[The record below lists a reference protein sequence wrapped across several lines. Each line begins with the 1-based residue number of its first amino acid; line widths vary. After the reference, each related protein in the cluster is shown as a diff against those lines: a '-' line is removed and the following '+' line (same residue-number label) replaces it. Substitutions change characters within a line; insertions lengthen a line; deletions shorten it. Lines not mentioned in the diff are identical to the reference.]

1 MTDVVTVWEA
11 GPSTRR
17 AAGAERVRAAHR
29 AKRPGGGW
37 FSTLLVVT
45 LGSFL
50 AALDTSSV
58 NVALPSIE
66 RALSAG
72 ADDGRWVSTGYSLAM
87 GVAIPLSKWLSDRI
101 GITRLYILCLVVFTG
116 GSALCGLSWDIGSM
130 IAFRLLQG
138 VPGGLLGVLGMT
150 LLFATAPREK
160 IGMAMGLYGL
170 GIVVA
175 PGVGPAMGGWFV
187 ENSTWQM
194 IFFAKIPIGIAVVLA
209 AWKILPRTGSTSRP
223 PFDLWGFVTIAVALT
238 TLLMATAE
246 GNDWGWT
253 SYPTVILLI
262 VSLLAFALFV
272 VVENEVDTPL
282 LDLKVF
288 LSRTYSIGLLI
299 VVLVT
304 TAMFGSLFYIPQLL
318 LGVMGLNALE
328 AGLVMMPSALAMAAM
343 APVAGRV
350 YDRFGARLP
359 VFCGLALTT
368 FACVLMAQV
377 TTNVSE
383 SDVIWWSV
391 LFNVGV
397 GLSMMP
403 AMSVGM
409 NALPP
414 DRIASGSAL
423 NQVAIR
429 SVSALAVAGLGA
441 VLTILQAQLMVG
453 ESVLMHTGPAMP
465 PTLARASEEG
475 GVTLRALYAALQL
488 DVAATAFADIFLVLG
503 GCAAIGA
510 LLGLLLP
517 GRKRAGSV

>member
-1 MTDVVTVWEA
+1 MTDVATAREA
-11 GPSTRR
+11 SPSAGR
-17 AAGAERVRAAHR
+17 AGAGHEAN
-29 AKRPGGGW
+29 RPGGW
-37 FSTLLVVT
+37 FVPLLVVT

-66 RALSAG
+66 RALNAS
-72 ADDGRWVSTGYSLAM
+72 ADDGRWISTGYSLAM

-101 GITRLYILCLVVFTG
+101 GIARLYILCLVVFTA
-116 GSALCGLSWDIGSM
+116 GSALCGLAWNIGGM

-150 LLFATAPREK
+150 LLFAMVPKEK

-170 GIVVA
+170 GIIVA

-194 IFFAKIPIGIAVVLA
+194 IFFVKIPIGIVAVLA
-209 AWKILPRTGSTSRP
+209 AWKILPRSESTSRP
-223 PFDLWGFVTIAVALT
+223 RFDLWGFVTIALALSA
-238 TLLMATAE
+238 LLVATAQ

-262 VSLLAFALFV
+262 ISVLAFALFV
-272 VVENEVDTPL
+272 VIENEVDAPL

-288 LSRTYSIGLLI
+288 KSRPYTIGLLI

-304 TAMFGSLFYIPQLL
+304 MAMFGSLFYIPQLL
-318 LGVMGLNALE
+318 LGVMGLNALD

-343 APVAGRV
+343 APIAGRLS
-350 YDRFGARLP
+350 DRFGARLP
-359 VFCGLALTT
+359 VFCGLSLTT

-377 TTNVSE
+377 TPDVSE
-383 SDVIWWSV
+383 LDIIRWSV
-391 LFNVGV
+391 LFNIGI
-397 GLSMMP
+397 GISMMP

-414 DRIASGSAL
+414 SRIASGSAL

-441 VLTILQAQLMVG
+441 VLTILQAELLVG
-453 ESVLMHTGPAMP
+453 ESVLVPVG
-465 PTLARASEEG
+465 PTLPPMVARASAEG
-475 GVTLRALYAALQL
+475 GVELQALYSVLKL

-517 GRKRAGSV
+517 GRKRPA

>member
-1 MTDVVTVWEA
+1 MATVQKA
-11 GPSTRR
+11 APRTRR
-17 AAGAERVRAAHR
+17 AASAGRAGAGHQAN
-29 AKRPGGGW
+29 RPGGGW
-37 FSTLLVVT
+37 VASLLVVT

-101 GITRLYILCLVVFTG
+101 GISRLYILCLVVFTT
-116 GSALCGLSWDIGSM
+116 GSALCGLSWNLGSM
-130 IAFRLLQG
+130 IAFRLVQG

-170 GIVVA
+170 GIIVA

-194 IFFAKIPIGIAVVLA
+194 IFFVKIPIGIAAVLA
-209 AWKILPRTGSTSRP
+209 AWRILPRSGATSRP
-223 PFDLWGFVTIAVALT
+223 SFDLWGFVTIAVALT
-238 TLLMATAE
+238 TLLVATAE

-253 SYPTVILLI
+253 SYPTVILLMG
-262 VSLLAFALFV
+262 SALAFALFA
-272 VVENEVDTPL
+272 VVENEVDAPL

-288 LSRTYSIGLLI
+288 RSGTYSIGLLI
-299 VVLVT
+299 VGLVT
-304 TAMFGSLFYIPQLL
+304 MAMFGSLFYIPQLL
-318 LGVMGLNALE
+318 LGVMGLNAFD

-343 APVAGRV
+343 APVAGRLS
-350 YDRFGARLP
+350 DRFGARLP
-359 VFCGLALTT
+359 VFCGLTLTT

-377 TTNVSE
+377 TTDVSKL
-383 SDVIWWSV
+383 DVIWWSV

-397 GLSMMP
+397 GVSMMP

-414 DRIASGSAL
+414 NLIASGSAL

-441 VLTILQAQLMVG
+441 VLTILQAELMVG
-453 ESVLMHTGPAMP
+453 ESDLMPAG
-465 PTLARASEEG
+465 PTLSPMVARASEEG
-475 GVTLRALYAALQL
+475 GATMHALYAALRL

-503 GCAAIGA
+503 GCAALGA

-517 GRKRAGSV
+517 GRKRPGSV

>member
-1 MTDVVTVWEA
+1 MATVREA
-11 GPSTRR
+11 GPGRAGVGR
-17 AAGAERVRAAHR
+17 AAD
-29 AKRPGGGW
+29 RPRSW
-37 FSTLLVVT
+37 FVPLLVVT

-50 AALDTSSV
+50 SALDTSSV

-87 GVAIPLSKWLSDRI
+87 GVAIPLSKWLGDRI
-101 GITRLYILCLVVFTG
+101 GISRLYVICLAMFTA
-116 GSALCGLSWDIGSM
+116 GSALCGLAWNIGSM
-130 IAFRLLQG
+130 IVFRVVQG
-138 VPGGLLGVLGMT
+138 APGGLLGVLGMT
-150 LLFATAPREK
+150 LLFATVPREK

-170 GIVVA
+170 GIIVA

-194 IFFAKIPIGIAVVLA
+194 IFFVKIPIGIAAVLA
-209 AWKILPRTGSTSRP
+209 AWRILPRSGSTGRP
-223 PFDLWGFVTIAVALT
+223 SFDLWGFVTVAAALAA
-238 TLLMATAE
+238 LLVATAQ

-262 VSLLAFALFV
+262 ASVLAFALFV
-272 VVENEVDTPL
+272 VIENEVRTPL

-288 LSRTYSIGLLI
+288 RSRPYTIGLLI

-304 TAMFGSLFYIPQLL
+304 VAMFGSLFYIPQLL
-318 LGVMGLNALE
+318 LGVMGLDALD

-343 APVAGRV
+343 APIAGRL

-359 VFCGLALTT
+359 VFFGLSLTT
-368 FACVLMAQV
+368 GACVLMAQV
-377 TTNVSE
+377 TTDVSKV
-383 SDVIWWSV
+383 DIIWWSV
-391 LFNVGV
+391 LFNLGVGV
-397 GLSMMP
+397 SMMP

-414 DRIASGSAL
+414 ALIASGSAL

-453 ESVLMHTGPAMP
+453 ESVLMPTGPTMP
-465 PTLARASEEG
+465 PVVARASEEG
-475 GVTLRALYAALQL
+475 GAQLRALYAALQL
-488 DVAATAFADIFLVLG
+488 DVTATAFADMFLVLG

-517 GRKRAGSV
+517 GRRRPGPV

>member
-1 MTDVVTVWEA
+1 MADV
-11 GPSTRR
+11 
-17 AAGAERVRAAHR
+17 AGAGRMGARHR
-29 AKRPGGGW
+29 RNPSGSSWLA
-37 FSTLLVVT
+37 TLAVVT

-101 GITRLYILCLVVFTG
+101 GISRLYVGCLAVFTA
-116 GSALCGLSWDIGSM
+116 GSALCGLSWDLGSM

-138 VPGGLLGVLGMT
+138 APGGLLGVLGMT

-194 IFFAKIPIGIAVVLA
+194 IFFVKIPIGIAAVLA
-209 AWKILPRTGSTSRP
+209 AWRVLPRSGATGRP
-223 PFDLWGFVTIAVALT
+223 SFDLWGFVTATAALS
-238 TLLMATAE
+238 TLLVATAE

-253 SYPTVILLI
+253 SYPTVILLL
-262 VSLLAFALFV
+262 VSVLAFALFA
-272 VVENEVDTPL
+272 VVENEVETPL

-288 LSRTYSIGLLI
+288 RSRTYTTGLLI

-304 TAMFGSLFYIPQLL
+304 IAMFGSLFYIPQLL
-318 LGVMGLNALE
+318 LGVMRLDAFE

-343 APVAGRV
+343 APIAGRLS
-350 YDRFGARLP
+350 DRFGARVP
-359 VFCGLALTT
+359 VFCGLSLTT
-368 FACVLMAQV
+368 VACVLMAQV
-377 TTNVSE
+377 TTDVSE
-383 SDVIWWSV
+383 LDIIGWSM
-391 LFNVGV
+391 LFNVGIGV
-397 GLSMMP
+397 SMMP
-403 AMSVGM
+403 AMGVGM
-409 NALPP
+409 TALPP
-414 DRIASGSAL
+414 NRIASGSAL

-429 SVSALAVAGLGA
+429 SFSALAVAGLGA
-441 VLTILQAQLMVG
+441 VLTVLQAQLMVD
-453 ESVLMHTGPAMP
+453 ESDLMPTGP
-465 PTLARASEEG
+465 TLSPMVARASEQG
-475 GVTLRALYAALQL
+475 GTQMQALHAALQL

-503 GCAAIGA
+503 ACAAIA
-510 LLGLLLP
+510 AVLGLLLP
-517 GRKRAGSV
+517 GRKRATPGAR